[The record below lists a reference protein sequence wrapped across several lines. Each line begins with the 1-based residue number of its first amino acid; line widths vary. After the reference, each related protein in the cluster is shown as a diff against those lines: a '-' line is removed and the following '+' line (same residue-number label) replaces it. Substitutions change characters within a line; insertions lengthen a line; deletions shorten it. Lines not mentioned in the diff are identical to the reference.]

1 MGDAQRIDLLDPA
14 EVARLGGI
22 EIVAEGVVEG
32 FLAGIHRSPFRGFS
46 VEFTEHRAYQPGD
59 ELRYLDWKILARADR
74 LFVKQFEEET
84 NLRAMI
90 LVDASRSMA
99 WRGAPA
105 RLTKRAYADRL
116 AAALALIL
124 LRQRD
129 ATGLIT
135 FDEAVRE
142 VVPPRVRAGQWA
154 RLVRGLERTPDGG
167 GTAAEAALGQLTSL
181 LVRRGLVVLVSD
193 LLFDRELALTAL
205 RYLRHRGHHVI
216 VLHLMDPAEA
226 ELSGAPEVRF
236 RDRGLAYRVPAP
248 RDRLPPRAHRLA
260 LRHGAPPAD
269 VTFLHPLALL
279 GLAAAAIPALLHLLE
294 RRIPPEAEFPPL
306 RYLSEAERQSARRL
320 RLRHVLLLLLRT
332 ALIALIVLAAARPLV
347 PAPTPASIA
356 RAAVHQRTALVVILD
371 NSVSSGV
378 VVDGRPM
385 LDRLRA
391 AARSSLAAAAASDRL
406 WLVLADGVA
415 RAGTREALLATVDS
429 AGVSP
434 GRRQ

>member
-1 MGDAQRIDLLDPA
+1 MVPPAGGRSSQRASRRRRLQLATEEGVIRAAVSGYERPGVLWPGQSASHYFPPRMADAQRIDLLDPA

-22 EIVAEGVVEG
+22 EIVAQGVVEG

-59 ELRYLDWKILARADR
+59 ELRYLDWRILARADR

-154 RLVRGLERTPDGG
+154 RLVRGLERTP
-167 GTAAEAALGQLTSL
+167 
-181 LVRRGLVVLVSD
+181 
-193 LLFDRELALTAL
+193 
-205 RYLRHRGHHVI
+205 
-216 VLHLMDPAEA
+216 
-226 ELSGAPEVRF
+226 
-236 RDRGLAYRVPAP
+236 
-248 RDRLPPRAHRLA
+248 
-260 LRHGAPPAD
+260 
-269 VTFLHPLALL
+269 
-279 GLAAAAIPALLHLLE
+279 
-294 RRIPPEAEFPPL
+294 
-306 RYLSEAERQSARRL
+306 
-320 RLRHVLLLLLRT
+320 
-332 ALIALIVLAAARPLV
+332 
-347 PAPTPASIA
+347 
-356 RAAVHQRTALVVILD
+356 
-371 NSVSSGV
+371 
-378 VVDGRPM
+378 
-385 LDRLRA
+385 
-391 AARSSLAAAAASDRL
+391 
-406 WLVLADGVA
+406 
-415 RAGTREALLATVDS
+415 
-429 AGVSP
+429 
-434 GRRQ
+434 